1 MIELRFHQDLY
12 DGFAVD
18 EAVKTYAPYAATELS
33 READAFVVRLTAN
46 DAATADGLGEALIAR
61 ELLNFALGLTIE
73 RHRAPVTSSAAAP
86 PATPEGRA

>member
-18 EAVKTYAPYAATELS
+18 EAVKTYAAYTTAELG
-33 READAFVVRLTAN
+33 READAYVVRLTAN
-46 DAATADGLGEALIAR
+46 AAAAAEGLGEDLIAR

-73 RHRAPVTSSAAAP
+73 RHRAPVTAASARAA
-86 PATPEGRA
+86 EGHA

>member
-18 EAVKTYAPYAATELS
+18 EAVKTYAPYTTSELS
-33 READAFVVRLTAN
+33 READAYVVRLSATP
-46 DAATADGLGEALIAR
+46 AAAAEGLGEDLIAR

-73 RHRAPVTSSAAAP
+73 RYRAPTTAAAQ
-86 PATPEGRA
+86 APEGHA